1 MESIYNPQA
10 IEAQVQEFWTENK
23 TFKAEDHKL
32 HHFYFSFFAHK
43 RDPNLLKLEFK
54 HPVKM

>member
-23 TFKAEDHKL
+23 TFKAEEKPGQEK
-32 HHFYFSFFAHK
+32 FYCLAMFPYPSG
-43 RDPNLLKLEFK
+43 RLQG
-54 HPVKM
+54 